1 MVYGVP
7 LSPGGLRAP
16 RTSSP
21 GRGEAARPRAGSRTT
36 PRARGGFELPARSER
51 SREPI
56 STANPRRAHAAHP
69 SHAAGS
75 PSCQRSP
82 EPPFHVCHRNRQS
95 LELARPSEPTEP
107 TQHQSIFASFTLQV
121 LAVRGKSCIHARPGC
136 HHTQNKRPAPR
147 QHPAPREHGPCC
159 PRPPGFSSL
168 HPNARSHASPIQ
180 LGLPGGCRRGK
191 SHTQPSTSPVSF
203 PGLPK
208 SKPPNFSVRLSRPW
222 GREPGSA
229 SSSPEHQ
236 RGAAGT
242 GALSILPGRCSAL
255 AVRFRDGSP
264 ASPCPGC
271 LRATQ
276 QSSPRRGAEQANGCG
291 ASSSRSTK
299 GARD

>member
-7 LSPGGLRAP
+7 LSPGGLTAP

-36 PRARGGFELPARSER
+36 PRARGGFELPACSER

-121 LAVRGKSCIHARPGC
+121 LAANPASTRGLAATAPKTSGQPRASTQHHGSTAPAARAPPAFPPCTPTPAATRLPYSWACREAAGGEKAAHSPAHLRSPSQGSPKASPQTSPC
-136 HHTQNKRPAPR
+136 ASAARGAASPALPAP
-147 QHPAPREHGPCC
+147 H
-159 PRPPGFSSL
+159 
-168 HPNARSHASPIQ
+168 
-180 LGLPGGCRRGK
+180 
-191 SHTQPSTSPVSF
+191 PSTSAGRRA
-203 PGLPK
+203 PGP
-208 SKPPNFSVRLSRPW
+208 
-222 GREPGSA
+222 SA
-229 SSSPEHQ
+229 SCPAAAPRSP
-236 RGAAGT
+236 
-242 GALSILPGRCSAL
+242 
-255 AVRFRDGSP
+255 
-264 ASPCPGC
+264 
-271 LRATQ
+271 
-276 QSSPRRGAEQANGCG
+276 
-291 ASSSRSTK
+291 
-299 GARD
+299 